1 MSTRASSSLPTRSR
15 RSSRSRG
22 SARPKQLV
30 PRCGRVGAAAPALFI
45 AAAVLAAAATPAAA
59 QGSRRPQAR
68 LTDFYEQWLAEV
80 EPLLAEAERRAL
92 ERLEGPGARERFL
105 RAFWAA
111 RPERLL
117 ERWQENREARD
128 QLRERSPAMDRAVLL
143 AGKPAYRQTVEPCE
157 SELRRIEI
165 WTYDGWRLEHQ
176 LGRPPLPDEDE
187 IVLVFVQQV
196 NFDPRSLRLWSPS
209 SGVDLTFEPVRPDG
223 NGRAAEA
230 PPTGASRVLD
240 QAERRRCLTPTE
252 RRRLERRLGRAVGWR
267 DFIERLG
274 WVSATSDTSWVE
286 RFLRVE
292 AVLDVDAMALPGVA
306 LDFEAV
312 GTENRRTAMRGRLRL
327 PPEHLAAI
335 GAGQILD
342 RVTITGDVFLRDRL
356 ADAFV
361 VTHHVSGGNANIA
374 LDFYRRLP
382 AGAYRI
388 EIRAED
394 HLGRGLLR
402 LSSTLEVPALDV
414 QPDVPGLG
422 LLSRRETIALNQSPS
437 VELLA
442 PEGRV
447 LGSTFTARVV
457 ASPAVSRL
465 VLLRDG
471 ETVAT
476 VDAPPFVQD
485 IHLPD
490 RRHQIEVRGHDAAG
504 ALLARHALEVE
515 REEHPFSIALER
527 PDPAFIEEALD
538 LSVRVDVP
546 SGRELDRVDCH
557 LDAELLESM
566 TAPPFRCR
574 VPAGLRLPLSFV
586 RAAATLRTGET
597 VEDLVFL
604 GPGAPDEIEVRLV
617 DLLVSVGGRQA
628 GPATGLDAADF
639 RVLHRGVEARI
650 RDFRNLADRPLTV
663 ALLMDISSS
672 MGRGVRVAATSAQR
686 FFEGILTDRDTAS
699 LIVFNHDL
707 DRLAPFSGD
716 TRLLRYAAEGLRAWG
731 ATRLYDGI
739 AYAVSSFAGRP
750 DRRALV
756 VLSDGADT
764 DSNLDFEP
772 VLAQVEL
779 AGVVVYPIALRV
791 SDPATTEALR
801 RLAERT
807 GGRYH
812 TADSVEDLDRVYR
825 EIERAL
831 RSQYLIAFEPP
842 PGIEAGG
849 DGLRD
854 IQVAVSRA
862 GLTVTGVRSRGR

>member
-1 MSTRASSSLPTRSR
+1 M
-15 RSSRSRG
+15 
-22 SARPKQLV
+22 
-30 PRCGRVGAAAPALFI
+30 
-45 AAAVLAAAATPAAA
+45 
-59 QGSRRPQAR
+59 
-68 LTDFYEQWLAEV
+68 E
-80 EPLLAEAERRAL
+80 
-92 ERLEGPGARERFL
+92 
-105 RAFWAA
+105 
-111 RPERLL
+111 
-117 ERWQENREARD
+117 
-128 QLRERSPAMDRAVLL
+128 RAVLL
-143 AGKPAYRQTVEPCE
+143 AGKPAFRQTVEPCE

-165 WTYDGWRLEHQ
+165 WVYDGWRLEHQ
-176 LGRPPLPDEDE
+176 LGRPPPPGEDE
-187 IVLVFVQQV
+187 IVLAFVQQV
-196 NFDPRSLRLWSPS
+196 NFDPRSMRLWSPA
-209 SGVDLTFEPVRPDG
+209 SGVDLTFERDQPEDADDDAGTQP
-223 NGRAAEA
+223 A
-230 PPTGASRVLD
+230 GALRVLD
-240 QAERRRCLTPTE
+240 RAERRRCLTPTE

-267 DFIERLG
+267 EFIERLG
-274 WVSATSDTSWVE
+274 WTGTGTEAGTGTRTGPDGGAQRAGWID

-292 AVLDVDAMALPGVA
+292 AVLEPDSMALPGVS
-306 LDFEAV
+306 LDFEPLGA
-312 GTENRRTAMRGRLRL
+312 ENRRTAMRGRLRL

-342 RVTITGDVFLRDRL
+342 RVTIVGDVFLGDRL

-361 VTHHVSGGNANIA
+361 VTHHVSGGAPVARDDSDIPGIA
-374 LDFYRRLP
+374 LEFYRRLP
-382 AGAYRI
+382 AGAYRL

-394 HLGRGLLR
+394 RLGRGLYR
-402 LSSTLEVPALDV
+402 ASRTLDVPALEAP
-414 QPDVPGLG
+414 PDVPGLG
-422 LLSRRETIALNQSPS
+422 LLSRRETIALNRLPS

-457 ASPAVSRL
+457 ASPAVAR
-465 VLLRDG
+465 VAFLRDG

-476 VDAPPFVQD
+476 ASAPPFVRD
-485 IHLPD
+485 LDLPG
-490 RRHQIEVRGHDAAG
+490 RRHRVEVRGHDGAG
-504 ALLARHALEVE
+504 TLVARHELEIE

-527 PDPAFIEEALD
+527 PDPASVREALD

-566 TAPPFRCR
+566 TAPHFRCR

-586 RAAATLRTGET
+586 RAAATLRSGEQ
-597 VEDLVFL
+597 VEDLAFL
-604 GPGAPDEIEVRLV
+604 GSGAPDEVEVRLV

-628 GPATGLDAADF
+628 GPASGLEATDF
-639 RVLHRGVEARI
+639 RVLHRGVEAPV

-663 ALLMDISSS
+663 VLLMDVSSS

-686 FFEGILTDRDTAS
+686 FFEGILTERDAAS

-707 DRLAPFSGD
+707 NRLAPFSGD
-716 TRLLRYAAEGLRAWG
+716 ARLLRYAAEGLRAWG

-764 DSNLDFEP
+764 DSNLDFES
-772 VLAQVEL
+772 VLTQVEL

-791 SDPATTEALR
+791 SDPATAEALQ
-801 RLAERT
+801 RLANRT

-812 TADSVEDLDRVYR
+812 VAASVEDLDRIYR
-825 EIERAL
+825 EIERDL

-842 PGIEAGG
+842 PGVEAGA

-854 IQVAVSRA
+854 IRVEVSRA

>member
-1 MSTRASSSLPTRSR
+1 M
-15 RSSRSRG
+15 
-22 SARPKQLV
+22 
-30 PRCGRVGAAAPALFI
+30 
-45 AAAVLAAAATPAAA
+45 
-59 QGSRRPQAR
+59 
-68 LTDFYEQWLAEV
+68 E
-80 EPLLAEAERRAL
+80 
-92 ERLEGPGARERFL
+92 
-105 RAFWAA
+105 
-111 RPERLL
+111 
-117 ERWQENREARD
+117 
-128 QLRERSPAMDRAVLL
+128 RAVLL
-143 AGKPAYRQTVEPCE
+143 AGKPAFRQPIEPCE

-165 WTYDGWRLEHQ
+165 WIYDGWRLEHQ
-176 LGRPPLPDEDE
+176 LGRPPPPGEDE
-187 IVLVFVQQV
+187 ILLAFVQQA
-196 NFDPRSLRLWSPS
+196 NFDPRSMRLWSPA
-209 SGVDLTFEPVRPDG
+209 SGVDLTFERDRPEGADDD
-223 NGRAAEA
+223 AETWQA
-230 PPTGASRVLD
+230 GALRVLD

-267 DFIERLG
+267 EFIERLG
-274 WVSATSDTSWVE
+274 WAGAGTEVGAGAGTGTEVGTGTGPDGEAHGAGWVD

-292 AVLDVDAMALPGVA
+292 AVLEPDSMALPGVA
-306 LDFEAV
+306 LDFEPLGA
-312 GTENRRTAMRGRLRL
+312 ENRRTAMRGKLRL

-342 RVTITGDVFLRDRL
+342 RVTITGDVFLGDRL

-361 VTHHVSGGNANIA
+361 VTHHVSGGAPAAAPGNGNAADIA

-382 AGAYRI
+382 AGAYRL

-394 HLGRGLLR
+394 RLGRGLLR
-402 LSSTLEVPALDV
+402 ASRTLDVPAPEAP
-414 QPDVPGLG
+414 PDVPGLG
-422 LLSRRETIALNQSPS
+422 LLSRRETIALNQLPS

-447 LGSTFTARVV
+447 LGSTFAARVV
-457 ASPAVSRL
+457 ASPAVAR
-465 VLLRDG
+465 VVFLRDG

-476 VDAPPFVQD
+476 AGVPPFVRD
-485 IHLPD
+485 LDLPG
-490 RRHQIEVRGHDAAG
+490 RRHRVEVRGHDAAG
-504 ALLARHALEVE
+504 ELVARHELEIE

-527 PDPAFIEEALD
+527 PDPASVGEALD

-557 LDAELLESM
+557 LGAQLLESM

-574 VPAGLRLPLSFV
+574 LPAGLRLPLSFV
-586 RAAATLRTGET
+586 RAAATLRTGEQ
-597 VEDLVFL
+597 VEDLAFL
-604 GPGAPDEIEVRLV
+604 GAGGPEEIDVRLV

-628 GPATGLDAADF
+628 GPASGLEAADF
-639 RVLHRGVEARI
+639 RVLHRGVEAPV

-663 ALLMDISSS
+663 ALLMDVSSS
-672 MGRGVRVAATSAQR
+672 MGRRVRVAATSAQR
-686 FFEGILTDRDTAS
+686 FFEGILTERDAAS

-707 DRLAPFSGD
+707 NRLAPFSGD
-716 TRLLRYAAEGLRAWG
+716 ARLLRYAAEGLRAWG
-731 ATRLYDGI
+731 ATRLYDGV

-764 DSNLDFEP
+764 DSNLDFES

-791 SDPATTEALR
+791 SDPATAEALE
-801 RLAERT
+801 RLADRT

-812 TADSVEDLDRVYR
+812 VAASVEDLDRVYR
-825 EIERAL
+825 EIERDL

-842 PGIEAGG
+842 PGVEAGA

-854 IQVAVSRA
+854 IRVEVLRE